1 MENLKKPLFRVNK
14 KQLVL
19 PFAVGMLLCT
29 TNVSAADELARSVY
43 VAAQA
48 QQNVQVSG

>member
-1 MENLKKPLFRVNK
+1 MENVKKPLRSLSKRQMVI
-14 KQLVL
+14 

-43 VAAQA
+43 VAALLSTK
-48 QQNVQVSG
+48 NF

>member
-1 MENLKKPLFRVNK
+1 MENFKETIAVNK

-19 PFAVGMLLCT
+19 PFAVVGMLLCT

-43 VAAQA
+43 VAARGA
-48 QQNVQVSG
+48 AECR